1 MNPYIF
7 NFFNGVII
15 TLLSIWAYSQN
26 WNHALY
32 FILLGILLI
41 GLTYAVRN
49 SNKVLGSVAM
59 LSTIVSTVVLA
70 VILYFLKTDAAV
82 SSTPVAMMMTS
93 SFVTSLAF
101 IQCAVNHSEEE
112 DCCVQPSDGTACSDK
127 NLSERENSRPT
138 GCC

>member
-26 WNHALY
+26 WNQALY

-59 LSTIVSTVVLA
+59 LSTFVSTIVLA
-70 VILYFLKTDAAV
+70 ILFYTLKTDAAG
-82 SSTPVAMMMTS
+82 SGTPVAMMMTS

-101 IQCAVNHSEEE
+101 IQCAVNHTEEE
-112 DCCVQPSDGTACSDK
+112 DCCVQPSDGTARCDK
-127 NLSERENSRPT
+127 NLSEKENSSAT